1 MKELIRRLVAL
12 ALMTATREA
21 RLHLDLPDP
30 ESGGRNVSSNCYL
43 RSFTTCAIYRADL
56 PRVRKD
62 ASAFAGS
69 TASSAT
75 LRGCVLV
82 AGANQRAAGAT
93 ARDRLSICETLL
105 RSAGDMCVVV
115 SICFGP
121 TPGIVSS
128 RLLVAFVPIV
138 LVGTN
143 MFGRIT
149 PRE

>member
-1 MKELIRRLVAL
+1 MSVR
-12 ALMTATREA
+12 TATCARSRRARSTGPTYPEFAKMQALLRA
-21 RLHLDLPDP
+21 RLRPQRP
-30 ESGGRNVSSNCYL
+30 Y
-43 RSFTTCAIYRADL
+43 AA
-56 PRVRKD
+56 
-62 ASAFAGS
+62 
-69 TASSAT
+69 
-75 LRGCVLV
+75 CVLV

-143 MFGRIT
+143 RMFGRIT